1 MLPVQPSPPP
11 SAVSGQGDQRDEP
24 DQDQGSSGSGDG
36 SGSGSGGESTRAG
49 ARPNRT
55 RDSHSSSSSGQV
67 GSPRTYYECKASHG
81 QGSNTSNSSVM
92 RDPMNM
98 LHSSPPSTATAEEIL
113 LTVSCQGIALAIH
126 LPPPPSPPPSLPP
139 SSAPLPASAP
149 ATALDGLE
157 RGVRS
162 DSNLTDRQEQ
172 GPFPPSSSLDISQ
185 PINGRGS
192 VHDVQ
197 RSLGTSSVSHSPF
210 LALALASVSV
220 PPPLIVVHP
229 STNHIR
235 DVVTHGSNDVSRVML
250 HLDWDDITAW
260 GYNSTSLRV
269 QYSTRKTEGKG
280 SGEEKQGITDTY
292 PPSIIPSH
300 RHSHLPSH
308 TPITALSH
316 THLSSP
322 RTPLLHARCWCQT

>member
-1 MLPVQPSPPP
+1 MLPVQPSPSPP
-11 SAVSGQGDQRDEP
+11 AVSGHVDQRDESE
-24 DQDQGSSGSGDG
+24 QDQGSSGSGDG

-81 QGSNTSNSSVM
+81 QGSNSSNSSVM
-92 RDPMNM
+92 RDPTNM
-98 LHSSPPSTATAEEIL
+98 LHSSSPSTATAEEIL
-113 LTVSCQGIALAIH
+113 LTASCQGIALAIH
-126 LPPPPSPPPSLPP
+126 LPSPPSPPPSPP
-139 SSAPLPASAP
+139 HPTAPLPESVP

-162 DSNLTDRQEQ
+162 DNNLTDRQEPR
-172 GPFPPSSSLDISQ
+172 PFPSSSLDISQ

-197 RSLGTSSVSHSPF
+197 RSVDTNPVSHSPF
-210 LALALASVSV
+210 LTLALASVSV
-220 PPPLIVVHP
+220 PPPLIVAHP

-269 QYSTRKTEGKG
+269 QYSTRKTGGSG
-280 SGEEKQGITDTY
+280 SGEEKQGTDTC
-292 PPSIIPSH
+292 PPSRTPSTDVLIYPLIPS
-300 RHSHLPSH
+300 SLTPS
-308 TPITALSH
+308 L
-316 THLSSP
+316 
-322 RTPLLHARCWCQT
+322 TPL